1 LLAHLSGLVYKDRFK
16 GVFPTV
22 GGSDEFLRLFAFQK
36 EVTREY
42 LSGLQGKCTGLACE
56 NEQITLKVIPLRD
69 LPVEVPDAKALSA
82 LMLYQ
87 TLQSF
92 GAL

>member
-1 LLAHLSGLVYKDRFK
+1 LKKFLS
-16 GVFPTV
+16 
-22 GGSDEFLRLFAFQK
+22 FLQDFLF
-36 EVTREY
+36 V
-42 LSGLQGKCTGLACE
+42 ACE